1 MKELIDVVSL
11 SVGLY
16 PAYAAVRARS
26 SVRCDSIGFALE
38 IFALFCTVL
47 VTLPQRLS
55 RYIHTSSFGPR
66 IAPDVTNCDPQLL
79 VIVCDPSSSPE

>member
-1 MKELIDVVSL
+1 LIDVVSL

-26 SVRCDSIGFALE
+26 SVRCDSLGFALE
-38 IFALFCTVL
+38 ISALLCTVL

-55 RYIHTSSFGPR
+55 SFGRR